1 MFTNEEITA
10 DQITRIADAIG
21 TPAEDSGTVTGQLA
35 RIADALERIAAAL
48 DAQKWETKDS
58 REPFNIHSLLLLIS
72 QKL

>member
-1 MFTNEEITA
+1 MEITQEMVP
-10 DQITRIADAIG
+10 DILEKIADSVDNPQSVAHG
-21 TPAEDSGTVTGQLA
+21 TAYQLA

>member
-1 MFTNEEITA
+1 MEITQEMVP
-10 DQITRIADAIG
+10 DILEKIADGVDNPQSVAHG
-21 TPAEDSGTVTGQLA
+21 TAYQLA

-48 DAQKWETKDS
+48 DAQKWGTEDS